1 MNIDEQ
7 EVEKFDSVAH
17 HWWDP
22 DGPFKPL
29 HMLNPVRLN
38 FIKKKLELK
47 NKKIIDVGCGGG
59 LLSEELCKN
68 GAKVTGLD
76 SSTKSIEIANA
87 HKEISKLHIEYHNMS
102 IEEFI
107 KQEEKNYDALCCLE
121 LIEHVSDPEN
131 LLKNCSNLVKENGD
145 IFISTINRNILSFV
159 FAILGAEYILNLLPK
174 GTHQYKN
181 FLKPSELNSI
191 LKKNSLEIFDIK
203 GIKYNPFSKS
213 FSESKNVD
221 INYILHCK
229 KI

>member
-1 MNIDEQ
+1 
-7 EVEKFDSVAH
+7 
-17 HWWDP
+17 
-22 DGPFKPL
+22 
-29 HMLNPVRLN
+29 MLRFIYN

-121 LIEHVSDPEN
+121 LIEHVSNPEN